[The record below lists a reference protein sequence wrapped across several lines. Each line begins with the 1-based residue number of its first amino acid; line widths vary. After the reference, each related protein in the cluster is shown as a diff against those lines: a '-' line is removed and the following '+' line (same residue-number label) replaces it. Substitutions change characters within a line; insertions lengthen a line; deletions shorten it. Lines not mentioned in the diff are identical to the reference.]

1 MVVQWNLC
9 NFLDMGCTLQ
19 GIWMSL
25 LGNRFQPM
33 TEKVQIFKGRSRI
46 LSPFLCIEDFSS
58 TMNTQKYQ
66 SFKQRE
72 HGQPPWQC
80 KNITAA
86 HRAEFCDKEIKAA
99 EAPSPG
105 MTLLGFPQPGAAAT
119 PFPSAESRAA

>member
-1 MVVQWNLC
+1 M
-9 NFLDMGCTLQ
+9 
-19 GIWMSL
+19 
-25 LGNRFQPM
+25 
-33 TEKVQIFKGRSRI
+33 
-46 LSPFLCIEDFSS
+46 
-58 TMNTQKYQ
+58 
-66 SFKQRE
+66 QRE

-86 HRAEFCDKEIKAA
+86 HRAEFCNKEIKAA